1 MSPIVLTFII
11 HFHMKLH
18 TVKPWP
24 ILFVTI
30 LFMSI
35 GPNVNAQYKT
45 ALGIRFGGTSGLTVK
60 HFHKP
65 DLAVEGLVG
74 TFGNGFSLTALLEK
88 HLPVYEAP
96 GLRFYYGGGL
106 HVAFY
111 NGRYARNSFGRDIDY
126 RSGND
131 AGIGVNGIV
140 GLEYRLPD
148 NIPIAFSID
157 LKPFMEFGSNGY
169 VAVAADPSIGIKF
182 ILP

>member
-1 MSPIVLTFII
+1 
-11 HFHMKLH
+11 
-18 TVKPWP
+18 
-24 ILFVTI
+24 
-30 LFMSI
+30 MSI
-35 GPNVNAQYKT
+35 GPSVSAQYNT
-45 ALGIRFGGTSGLTVK
+45 SFGIRFGGTSGFTAK
-60 HFHKP
+60 HFYKP
-65 DLAVEGLVG
+65 ATAIEGIVG

-88 HLPVYEAP
+88 YVPVYGAP
-96 GLRFYYGGGL
+96 GLNCYYGGGL

-131 AGIGVNGIV
+131 AGIGVNGIL

-157 LKPFMEFGSNGY
+157 LKPFVEFGSNGY

-182 ILP
+182 ILR

>member
-1 MSPIVLTFII
+1 
-11 HFHMKLH
+11 MKH
-18 TVKPWP
+18 RTAQHWP
-24 ILFVTI
+24 ILFATI
-30 LFMSI
+30 LFLSI
-35 GPNVNAQYKT
+35 GSSVYAQYNT
-45 ALGIRFGGTSGLTVK
+45 AFGIRLGGTSGLTIK
-60 HFHKP
+60 HFYKP
-65 DLAVEGLVG
+65 ATAVEGIVG

-96 GLRFYYGGGL
+96 GLTFYYGGGL

-131 AGIGVNGIV
+131 AGIGINGIV

-157 LKPFMEFGSNGY
+157 LKPFIEFGSNGY

-182 ILP
+182 ILR